1 MAFLEI
7 ESVSKVYGGVRA
19 LSDVSFQV
27 REGEFH
33 SVIGPNGAGKSTL
46 INVLTGLTRPTS
58 GRVVFDGQ
66 LISTCRTHE
75 IVAMGVGR
83 IFQNGRLFERLSVLE
98 NVMMGLSARQ
108 RPSLHQ
114 LLGAPRKCAA
124 AQRES
129 RAASIAMLER
139 FGLGNQADRQIGAL
153 SYGNRRLVEMA
164 KVMVSRPRLL
174 LLDEPAAGLNSGEV
188 ERLMGL
194 LQTLRKE
201 HSLSVVL
208 IEHNMNMVMR
218 LAERITVLNF
228 GTKLA
233 EGTPEQ
239 IAAND
244 SVLAAY
250 LGEGYKHAAV

>member
-1 MAFLEI
+1 
-7 ESVSKVYGGVRA
+7 
-19 LSDVSFQV
+19 
-27 REGEFH
+27 
-33 SVIGPNGAGKSTL
+33 
-46 INVLTGLTRPTS
+46 
-58 GRVVFDGQ
+58 
-66 LISTCRTHE
+66 
-75 IVAMGVGR
+75 
-83 IFQNGRLFERLSVLE
+83 
-98 NVMMGLSARQ
+98 
-108 RPSLHQ
+108 
-114 LLGAPRKCAA
+114 
-124 AQRES
+124 
-129 RAASIAMLER
+129 
-139 FGLGNQADRQIGAL
+139 
-153 SYGNRRLVEMA
+153 MA